1 MKNSKLI
8 LIAIIKICFVLFGII
23 PLVSVIVFGTLPT
36 FSMVHSAVN
45 WIGIEYVVR
54 FALFLAYLV
63 AFAVFDLSKNR
74 TRYPS
79 MKIFS

>member
-1 MKNSKLI
+1 MKISKLF

-23 PLVSVIVFGTLPT
+23 PLVSVILFGTLPT
-36 FSMVHSAVN
+36 FSVVHFAVN
-45 WIGIEYVVR
+45 WIGIEYVVG
-54 FALFLAYLV
+54 FGLFLTYLV
-63 AFAVFDLSKNR
+63 VSAVFDLSKNR